1 MLFLFCVATVVLS
14 AYFYAY
20 SEEGQIANYEM
31 LDRFF

>member
-14 AYFYAY
+14 AYFYAS
-20 SEEGQIANYEM
+20 SEEDQIANYEM